1 MSTAN
6 PPPAGTPAVDARH
19 AEEPAHVLARAH
31 GGALMGPDDAVLAPA
46 SPSCDFAAWEVLW
59 QLAAP
64 LPAHEVPQRLQLVAA
79 LPRHAYGKL
88 DRRAPSTGAPP
99 PSTGAPPAPGRPEEA
114 AALAGTVPLLP
125 AQHRF
130 FGRTSGE
137 TGHYSEPLLFAVD
150 HRLDRAAL
158 ARCLIRLADRHA
170 ALTSRFV
177 ELAGERR
184 VRPGDPAVAVP
195 LEWHDDTGL
204 DEAAADRAF
213 TAAAQRLQHRLDLR
227 EGPVCRAAYFRRD
240 GGDRLLLLLHPLV
253 CDGVTLHTLAGELAT
268 LYRETAAALDDT
280 LGPPPPS
287 ALGYARELQDVAD
300 ALPRETPELDAWL
313 RLPWDRVRPFPTT
326 AEGPNGRAPGPDDLA
341 RPHLRTLRT
350 SLEPCTARTVRTVAH
365 SSPYT
370 TEDVLIA
377 AVARGVAEFS
387 GASAACL
394 DVVRHGRLSP
404 LTTSDLSR
412 TVGRLATTTPF
423 VLDTAA
429 DGPSPGAPSAGG
441 ALPDL
446 RALSAQFGRLREI
459 EHVWGVLRHLHRDP
473 AVTGRLAA
481 LPKPEVYLDFR
492 GTGPPDLPVGPPF
505 SLVTGDT
512 GVPRPLTD
520 PRPYPLEIRIDVAD
534 ERLDLDWTFSLRR
547 NAEVDVRRLARRCTD
562 LIAHLAESVT
572 GAARPAPPPP

>member
-1 MSTAN
+1 MSAPAPAG
-6 PPPAGTPAVDARH
+6 PPPT
-19 AEEPAHVLARAH
+19 
-31 GGALMGPDDAVLAPA
+31 
-46 SPSCDFAAWEVLW
+46 
-59 QLAAP
+59 
-64 LPAHEVPQRLQLVAA
+64 
-79 LPRHAYGKL
+79 
-88 DRRAPSTGAPP
+88 
-99 PSTGAPPAPGRPEEA
+99 TGAPPAPARSEEP
-114 AALAGTVPLLP
+114 AALAGTAPLLP

-130 FGRTSGE
+130 FGAAFGE
-137 TGHYSEPLLFAVD
+137 IGHDDEPLLFAVD
-150 HRLDRAAL
+150 HCLDRAAL
-158 ARCLIRLADRHA
+158 ARCLTRLADRHP

-177 ELAGERR
+177 ELVGERR

-195 LEWHDDTGL
+195 LEWHDHTGL

-213 TAAAQRLQHRLDLR
+213 TGAARRLHDRLDLR

-240 GGDRLLLLLHPLV
+240 GGDRLLLLLHHLV
-253 CDGVTLHTLAGELAT
+253 CDGVTRHTLAEELPT
-268 LYRETAAALDDT
+268 LYRQAAAGLDDT

-287 ALGYARELQDVAD
+287 ALGHARELQDLAD
-300 ALPRETPELDAWL
+300 ALPRETPQLDAWL

-326 AEGPNGRAPGPDDLA
+326 AEGPGSLA

-350 SLEPCTARTVRTVAH
+350 SLDPRTARTVRTVAQ

-370 TEDVLIA
+370 TEDLLIA

-387 GASAACL
+387 GASTACL

-404 LTTSDLSR
+404 LTASDLSR
-412 TVGRLATTTPF
+412 TVGRLSTITPF

-429 DGPSPGAPSAGG
+429 DGTPPGAPSAAG

-446 RALSAQFGRLREI
+446 RALSAQIGRLHAI

-492 GTGPPDLPVGPPF
+492 GTGLHDLPVGPPF

-512 GVPRPLTD
+512 GVTRTPTH

-534 ERLDLDWTFSLRR
+534 ERLDLRWKFSLRR
-547 NAEVDVRRLARRCTD
+547 NAEDDVRRLARRCTE
-562 LIAHLAESVT
+562 LLVCLAESAT
-572 GAARPAPPPP
+572 GA